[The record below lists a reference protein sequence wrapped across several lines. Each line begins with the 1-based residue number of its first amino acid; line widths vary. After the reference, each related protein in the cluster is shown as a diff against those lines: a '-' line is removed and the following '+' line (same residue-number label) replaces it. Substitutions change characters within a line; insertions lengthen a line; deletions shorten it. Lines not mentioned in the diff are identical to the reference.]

1 MGMTSHFV
9 YTAWDAERPASLS
22 PGVIGD
28 IIRGRIGF
36 DGFLMSD
43 DLGMHALTGGFD
55 ERAQGVVAAGCDAAL
70 HCSGDMAEM
79 VAVAK
84 GLGEMTDAALKRLD
98 RAMASV
104 ADAAQA
110 ASYDELRSEEHTS
123 ELQSL
128 LRISYAVFCL

>member
-1 MGMTSHFV
+1 M
-9 YTAWDAERPASLS
+9 
-22 PGVIGD
+22 
-28 IIRGRIGF
+28 RIS
-36 DGFLMSD
+36 DWSSDVCSSDLMSD

-98 RAMASV
+98 RAKASV
-104 ADAAQA
+104 AVAAQA
-110 ASYDELRSEEHTS
+110 ASYDELPAQRTAP
-123 ELQSL
+123 L
-128 LRISYAVFCL
+128 AFC